1 MAFHKHPASSGH
13 SAEGSKPGMALAT
26 LSNSNSEKMVP
37 RQRTSGRISALD
49 FTKGMLVLLMVLYH
63 WLNYFVASE
72 GDFYRYL
79 RFVTPSFIFITGF
92 LISNVYLSKYQISD
106 SRLPK
111 RLTIRGLK
119 ILAVFVFLNLIISFL
134 LPTSYDGSVSF

>member
-1 MAFHKHPASSGH
+1 MAIQKHIQASGYSVAGPQAVLI
-13 SAEGSKPGMALAT
+13 ST
-26 LSNSNSEKMVP
+26 LSEPNCGKIAPLP
-37 RQRTSGRISALD
+37 RTPGRNSALD

-92 LISNVYLSKYQISD
+92 LISNVYLS
-106 SRLPK
+106 
-111 RLTIRGLK
+111 
-119 ILAVFVFLNLIISFL
+119 
-134 LPTSYDGSVSF
+134 